1 MSIRIQLLILG
12 FVLFL
17 IILLSL
23 SSTGFVPFSKDT
35 LFSHEYPYEGLS
47 NFAENAGKLSEDKK
61 SDDKKKD
68 VKHDDKKK
76 DNKKKV
82 EGFEGLKPAP
92 FDVEPS
98 LDIFSKL
105 PSNIN
110 CKSQYSNSQGQLC
123 LDKQATELLQTRG
136 GNSTGKD
143 SQIGSP

>member
-17 IILLSL
+17 IIILSL

-35 LFSHEYPYEGLS
+35 LFSYEYPYEGLS
-47 NFAENAGKLSEDKK
+47 NFAENAGKIDDDKKDDKK
-61 SDDKKKD
+61 SDDKK
-68 VKHDDKKK
+68 
-76 DNKKKV
+76 DNCKKV

-92 FDVEPS
+92 FDVEPA